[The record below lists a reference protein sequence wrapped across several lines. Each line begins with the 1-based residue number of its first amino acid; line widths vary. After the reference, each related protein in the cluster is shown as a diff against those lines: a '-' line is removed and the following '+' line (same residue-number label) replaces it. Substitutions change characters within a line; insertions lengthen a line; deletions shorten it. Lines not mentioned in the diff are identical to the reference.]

1 MNISNELN
9 NCILYIEDNLDKEIN
24 YEKMAK
30 MIGCSVSTFQRVFS
44 ILTGMTVTEYI
55 RRRRLTVAITDIN
68 KGEKII
74 DIALKYG
81 YTSPSSFSRSFNK
94 MHGILPSKIKNGN
107 VKLGM
112 QPVLKFNNNSR
123 NNNISFKIETK
134 EAFILYGIK
143 KEVDFSNIPPV
154 ARELWK
160 YAKEK
165 YPDFRESLI
174 KYGLSYKEDGK
185 CYYMCAL
192 DKHSSLLEEKKI
204 HKSKWIIFKCKSNN
218 GEDIK
223 RLFNKAYDDYIPN
236 IGFNYSNDIEIEI
249 YYKDYVELLIKIN

>member
-107 VKLGM
+107 VCS
-112 QPVLKFNNNSR
+112 Q
-123 NNNISFKIETK
+123 
-134 EAFILYGIK
+134 Y
-143 KEVDFSNIPPV
+143 
-154 ARELWK
+154 
-160 YAKEK
+160 
-165 YPDFRESLI
+165 
-174 KYGLSYKEDGK
+174 
-185 CYYMCAL
+185 
-192 DKHSSLLEEKKI
+192 
-204 HKSKWIIFKCKSNN
+204 
-218 GEDIK
+218 
-223 RLFNKAYDDYIPN
+223 
-236 IGFNYSNDIEIEI
+236 
-249 YYKDYVELLIKIN
+249 